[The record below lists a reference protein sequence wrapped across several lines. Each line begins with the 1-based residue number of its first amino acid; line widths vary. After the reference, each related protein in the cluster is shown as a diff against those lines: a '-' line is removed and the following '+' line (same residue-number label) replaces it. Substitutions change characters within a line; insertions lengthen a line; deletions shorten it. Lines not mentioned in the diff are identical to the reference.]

1 MKKLS
6 SISKLK
12 SFFSFYSRLGFC
24 VQQEEEEDLLL
35 SSCQSSLRPRGLVG
49 GIAHAPRGQLG
60 SFFSSLPASSFIL
73 SSWGH
78 TQCVAAL
85 MEICCI
91 HYHQKKK
98 KRKEENKRDRLPVC
112 FRWPAQIE
120 TQSAP
125 RETSSEKETNVHTVY
140 TS

>member
-49 GIAHAPRGQLG
+49 GVAHAPRGQLG
-60 SFFSSLPASSFIL
+60 SFFFLSYQLLLL
-73 SSWGH
+73 SS
-78 TQCVAAL
+78 
-85 MEICCI
+85 
-91 HYHQKKK
+91 
-98 KRKEENKRDRLPVC
+98 
-112 FRWPAQIE
+112 
-120 TQSAP
+120 P
-125 RETSSEKETNVHTVY
+125 RGDTHNV
-140 TS
+140 SPL